1 MPDPEAKIGKVLREF
16 REGKLRSSS
25 GRLVTDAKQAM
36 AIALSEARA
45 AGAKIPSRRG
55 SDG

>member
-16 REGKLRSSS
+16 RAGKLRSSS
-25 GRLVTDAKQAM
+25 GELVTDAKQAL
-36 AIALSEARA
+36 AIALSEART